1 MPVRLPARVVSHTA
15 PAGLALRS
23 PSTSLLSRVSEFVRL
38 HLAAACDVRK
48 AAALPV
54 LVQPP
59 PPPPTPTRWVASRAR
74 VSYPRRR
81 PRWGCAAASDKVLSF
96 SCSLSLSLAAID
108 SQQQQPSAYLRDA
121 RTAFF
126 TSSDPRCSVPYHL
139 HQYTYFG
146 DISPTT
152 LQGDFH
158 WRIQNGLSGH
168 APYSGAIHNCVTPFV
183 RYTPFNYVHFKNHW
197 RTKNSYCSNR
207 WSKFNLMLYS

>member
-1 MPVRLPARVVSHTA
+1 MPVRLPARVVGHTP

-23 PSTSLLSRVSEFVRL
+23 PSPSPSLLSRVSEFVRL

-59 PPPPTPTRWVASRAR
+59 PPPPLPTRWVASRAR

-81 PRWGCAAASDKVLSF
+81 PRRGCAAASDKVLSF

-139 HQYTYFG
+139 HQYNLFRRY
-146 DISPTT
+146 
-152 LQGDFH
+152 
-158 WRIQNGLSGH
+158 LSNNS
-168 APYSGAIHNCVTPFV
+168 ARRLSLADPERPF
-183 RYTPFNYVHFKNHW
+183 RPCALLRSHP
-197 RTKNSYCSNR
+197 
-207 WSKFNLMLYS
+207 